1 MKKLVFVIGLGLGF
15 ILGSKAGSGP
25 YEGLEQKVRA
35 LRSRP
40 EVDDA
45 IERARGA
52 ANQQVTEVVEKV
64 NEKLPQPPK
73 EAAPQG
79 SDHAA
84 APPTHARHR
93 GVART

>member
-15 ILGSKAGSGP
+15 LLGSKAGSGP
-25 YEGLEQKVRA
+25 YEGLEQKVRS

-40 EVDDA
+40 DVEDA

-52 ANQQVTEVVEKV
+52 ANEQVTGVVEKV
-64 NEKLPQPPK
+64 SEKLPQPPK
-73 EAAPQG
+73 EATPQG
-79 SDHAA
+79 SDRVATPADH
-84 APPTHARHR
+84 TRGR